1 MLPSPCLRAPLRL
14 QCRPPGPM
22 ALRKLAL
29 GTGTAECW
37 LGEQTGLGPAPSPL
51 PPFPS
56 LALGAL
62 HCKPAWVSAPFNSF
76 LGRAFSF
83 YMVWVGFFFFF
94 PSAFLLPNNLASI
107 SKMQAAQIAP
117 CTRSGQAAGQCPT
130 LSISGCAR

>member
-1 MLPSPCLRAPLRL
+1 
-14 QCRPPGPM
+14 M

-37 LGEQTGLGPAPSPL
+37 LGEQTGLGPAPTPL

-83 YMVWVGFFFFF
+83 YMVWGFFFS
-94 PSAFLLPNNLASI
+94 PLPFCFS
-107 SKMQAAQIAP
+107 
-117 CTRSGQAAGQCPT
+117 TT
-130 LSISGCAR
+130 